1 MIPKLKKDVARLE
14 RDLARLRP
22 GAAINAAGSGALDMA
37 GDKFLHATQEFQEA
51 VFDPIQLGAMSA
63 SAVVS
68 ALLLRNLGAYTVI
81 LYRDA
86 GGMEPVCR
94 IRPGTAVLIQ
104 PDSTADYHGAA
115 ESGASLVEVC
125 AIQV

>member
-1 MIPKLKKDVARLE
+1 MANEISLAASLAAARN
-14 RDLARLRP
+14 
-22 GAAINAAGSGALDMA
+22 GAAISATGSGSIDLA

-51 VFDPIQLGAMSA
+51 VFDPIQLGAMSS

-68 ALLLRNLGAYTVI
+68 ALFMRNLGSYTVI